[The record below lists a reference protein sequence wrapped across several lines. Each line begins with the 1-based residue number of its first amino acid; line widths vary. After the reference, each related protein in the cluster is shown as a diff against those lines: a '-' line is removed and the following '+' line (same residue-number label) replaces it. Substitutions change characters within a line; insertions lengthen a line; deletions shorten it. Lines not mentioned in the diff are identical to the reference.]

1 VGGSDGLDWD
11 MYGMKIAEAASFKSK
26 DPSTRVGCCILD
38 ADQRVRSTGFNGAP
52 RGVEFDDED
61 RDERLL
67 WTIHAEQNA
76 VILAAQDLRGS
87 TLYSTLF
94 PCSACAKVIIQA
106 GIVRV
111 VAPMNFPARWAD
123 DFVLSTRM
131 FDQAGVEYEDPF
143 CSRGICRHGESIGDI
158 CHSCYD

>member
-1 VGGSDGLDWD
+1 MSGNSLDWD
-11 MYGMKIAEAASFKSK
+11 TYGMMIAEAASRKSK

-76 VILAAQDLRGS
+76 IILAAQDLRGS

-111 VAPMNFPARWAD
+111 VAPMDFPARWAD
-123 DFVLSTRM
+123 DFTLSKLMLQR
-131 FDQAGVEYEDPF
+131 AGVEIQDPLL
-143 CSRGICRHGESIGDI
+143 
-158 CHSCYD
+158 

>member
-1 VGGSDGLDWD
+1 MDTNWAADGTLDWD
-11 MYGMKIAEAASFKSK
+11 MYGMKIAEAAALKSK

-52 RGVEFDDED
+52 RGLEINDEN
-61 RDERLL
+61 RDERLR

-76 VILAAQDLRGS
+76 IILAAQDLRGC

-111 VAPMNFPARWAD
+111 VAPMNFPSRWAD
-123 DFVLSTRM
+123 DFTLSTQM
-131 FDQAGVEYEDPF
+131 FDRASVQYEDPF
-143 CSRGICRHGESIGDI
+143 CVRGTYHY
-158 CHSCYD
+158 CHE

>member
-1 VGGSDGLDWD
+1 
-11 MYGMKIAEAASFKSK
+11 
-26 DPSTRVGCCILD
+26 VGCCILD

-52 RGVEFDDED
+52 RGVEIDDQS
-61 RDERLL
+61 RTERLL

-76 VILAAQDLRGS
+76 IILASQDLRGS

-111 VAPMNFPARWAD
+111 VAPMDFPARWAD
-123 DFVLSTRM
+123 DFILSTKM
-131 FDQAGVEYEDPF
+131 FDQAGVEYGHE
-143 CSRGICRHGESIGDI
+143 
-158 CHSCYD
+158 